1 MPDGR
6 FAILD
11 PVAGISGDMLLGAL
25 VAAGAPEEW
34 LRALPGRL
42 GFPDVRVEIGSVVR
56 CGLEATKVDVVL
68 PGGKQEHPAEPVP
81 GDGHA
86 ADEHVHPQEHGH
98 RHEHTRDP
106 GRAGGG
112 APHHHVGELIARVE
126 RAPLSG
132 WVRERAVDAF
142 RLLGEAEG
150 RIHGVSAE
158 EVALH
163 EVGAVDALVDIV
175 GGIEGF
181 ERLGITRIYNWPVT
195 LGTGWVRAAHG
206 VIPVPA
212 PATAMLLE
220 GVEIGPNG
228 PVSGEATTPTGAVL
242 LRVLSA
248 GRPPSHWR
256 AVGGG
261 AWGAGGRNP
270 EHYPN
275 ALRLLQAEAVA
286 EAAEVILLST
296 DLDDLSP
303 EYLDPLREALF
314 AAGALDVQ
322 LWASQMKKGRT
333 GFRVEATVAPAE
345 AERVGEAFF
354 RHSTT
359 AGIRRQS
366 AERVTLPRREVQVEI
381 GDGTRVR
388 VKVLMGPDGPRVK
401 PEYEDVA
408 AVARR
413 TGRPAHQVARDLQER
428 ALRLVGP
435 EGAARLLTP
444 NKES

>member
-11 PVAGISGDMLLGAL
+11 PAAGISGDMLLGAL
-25 VAAGAPEEW
+25 IAAGAAPEW
-34 LRALPGRL
+34 LRGLPARL
-42 GFPDVRVEIGSVVR
+42 GFPDVRVEIRPADR
-56 CGLEATKVDVVL
+56 CGVSATKVDVVL
-68 PGGKQEHPAEPVP
+68 PGEVQEHPAEPLP
-81 GDGHA
+81 SDGHQHA
-86 ADEHVHPQEHGH
+86 HNHPDKHSHGPGEAHPQGPH
-98 RHEHTRDP
+98 R
-106 GRAGGG
+106 
-112 APHHHVGELIARVE
+112 HVGELVARVE
-126 RAPLSG
+126 KAPLSA
-132 WVRERAVDAF
+132 WVRERAVSAF

-150 RIHGVSAE
+150 RIHGVPAE

-163 EVGAVDALVDIV
+163 EVGAIDAVVDIV

-181 ERLGITRIYNWPVT
+181 ERLGINRVYNWPVA

-212 PATAMLLE
+212 PATVLLLE
-220 GVEIGPNG
+220 GLEIGPNG
-228 PVSGEATTPTGAVL
+228 PVSGEATTPTGAAL

-248 GRPPSHWR
+248 GRPPSRWR
-256 AVGGG
+256 ALGGG

-270 EHYPN
+270 GHYPN
-275 ALRLLQAEAVA
+275 ALRLLQAEVVA
-286 EAAEVILLST
+286 EAAEVVLLST

-322 LWASQMKKGRT
+322 LWATQMKKGRT
-333 GFRVEATVAPAE
+333 GFRVEATVAPAD

-366 AERVTLPRREVQVEI
+366 AERVTLPRREVQVDI

>member
-11 PVAGISGDMLLGAL
+11 PAAGISGDMLLGAL
-25 VAAGAPEEW
+25 IAAGAPPEW
-34 LRALPGRL
+34 LEALPGRL
-42 GFPDVRVEIGSVVR
+42 GYPDVRVEIRPTDR
-56 CGLEATKVDVVL
+56 CGVNATKVDVVL
-68 PGGKQEHPAEPVP
+68 PGEVQEHPADLVASE
-81 GDGHA
+81 GHQHGHA
-86 ADEHVHPQEHGH
+86 HPDEHSHG
-98 RHEHTRDP
+98 P
-106 GRAGGG
+106 GRAHAQG
-112 APHHHVGELIARVE
+112 PHRHVGELIARVE
-126 RAPLSG
+126 QAPLSA
-132 WVRERAVDAF
+132 WVRERAVKAF

-150 RIHGVSAE
+150 RIHGILAE

-163 EVGAVDALVDIV
+163 EVGAIDAVVDIV

-181 ERLGITRIYNWPVT
+181 ERLGISRVYNWPVA
-195 LGTGWVRAAHG
+195 LGTGWIRAAHG
-206 VIPVPA
+206 AIPVPA
-212 PATAMLLE
+212 PATAVLLE

-228 PVSGEATTPTGAVL
+228 PVSGEATTPTGAAL

-248 GRPPSHWR
+248 GRPPSRWR
-256 AVGGG
+256 ALEGG

-270 EHYPN
+270 GHYPN
-275 ALRLLQAEAVA
+275 ALRLLQAEVVA

-303 EYLDPLREALF
+303 EYLDPLREALV

-322 LWASQMKKGRT
+322 LWATQMKKGRT
-333 GFRVEATVAPAE
+333 GFRVEATVAPAD

-366 AERVTLPRREVQVEI
+366 AERVTLPRREVQVDI

>member
-1 MPDGR
+1 
-6 FAILD
+6 
-11 PVAGISGDMLLGAL
+11 
-25 VAAGAPEEW
+25 
-34 LRALPGRL
+34 
-42 GFPDVRVEIGSVVR
+42 
-56 CGLEATKVDVVL
+56 
-68 PGGKQEHPAEPVP
+68 VP
-81 GDGHA
+81 
-86 ADEHVHPQEHGH
+86 
-98 RHEHTRDP
+98 T
-106 GRAGGG
+106 
-112 APHHHVGELIARVE
+112 
-126 RAPLSG
+126 
-132 WVRERAVDAF
+132 
-142 RLLGEAEG
+142 
-150 RIHGVSAE
+150 
-158 EVALH
+158 
-163 EVGAVDALVDIV
+163 
-175 GGIEGF
+175 
-181 ERLGITRIYNWPVT
+181 
-195 LGTGWVRAAHG
+195 
-206 VIPVPA
+206 
-212 PATAMLLE
+212 PATVLLLE
-220 GVEIGPNG
+220 GLEIGPNG
-228 PVSGEATTPTGAVL
+228 PVSGEATTPTGAAL

-248 GRPPSHWR
+248 GRPPTRWR
-256 AVGGG
+256 ALGGG

-275 ALRLLQAEAVA
+275 ALRLLQAEVVA

-322 LWASQMKKGRT
+322 LWATQMKKGRT
-333 GFRVEATVAPAE
+333 GFRVEATVAPAD

-366 AERVTLPRREVQVEI
+366 AERVTLPRREVQVDI

-428 ALRLVGP
+428 ALRLIGP